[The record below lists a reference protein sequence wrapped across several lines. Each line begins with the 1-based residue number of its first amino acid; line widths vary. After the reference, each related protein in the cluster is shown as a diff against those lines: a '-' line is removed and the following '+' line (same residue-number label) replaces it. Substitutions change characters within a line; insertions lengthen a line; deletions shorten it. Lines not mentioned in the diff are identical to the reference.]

1 MYRIISIP
9 LQELVNEINEC
20 ARTAAEEAAAEA
32 SAAPNLGE
40 ERVVSKSRATV
51 CTFCPK
57 AWFGQC

>member
-40 ERVVSKSRATV
+40 ERVVSSIIYLLSLGSTTSV
-51 CTFCPK
+51 
-57 AWFGQC
+57 